1 MPRMMLAA
9 RIADLLG
16 DRLGMDKDRC
26 DVLAYGVEVLVS
38 NLASLGAALAG
49 AGLLGCLPEAA
60 AFLVA
65 VGLVRPWAGGAH
77 CTSAARCALLTGVT
91 VPLLAR
97 LAAELAPRAAPYGPW
112 PAAAAYGAALAAI
125 WRLAPVASAARPFFG
140 AAEQRRFRRL
150 ARAAAALV
158 AAAGLA
164 VWYAHPEGRGASLA
178 LAGAAG
184 LLWEALVLS
193 RPGHRL
199 VGRVDRLLETL
210 TLRR

>member
-1 MPRMMLAA
+1 MMLAA

-16 DRLGMDKDRC
+16 DRLGLDPDRR
-26 DVLAYGVEVLVS
+26 DVLAYGVEILVS

-49 AGLLGCLPEAA
+49 AWLLGCLPEAA
-60 AFLVA
+60 AFLLA

-97 LAAELAPRAAPYGPW
+97 LAGELAPRAVLCGPW
-112 PAAAAYGAALAAI
+112 PLAAACGAALVVI

-140 AAEQRRFRRL
+140 TGERLRFRRL
-150 ARAAAALV
+150 ARV
-158 AAAGLA
+158 AAAVAA
-164 VWYAHPEGRGASLA
+164 VAVLTVWHLDPAGRGASLA

-210 TLRR
+210 LGR